1 MNGKRVMGI
10 DLGGTNARAGI
21 IDNDELGEVSSVR
34 IHSDGT
40 VGDVMSDLFGLVDK
54 SIDSSVEAIGIGV
67 PSVVDVDEGIV
78 YDVQNIPSWKEVHLR
93 ELMEDRYN
101 LPVLVNNDAN
111 CFALGEKY
119 FGKGRGAHSMIGLII
134 GTGMGAGLVVNDH
147 LYAGPNCGAGEFGM
161 VDYLDQ
167 NYEYYA
173 SGQFF
178 EQVHLT
184 AGEKVFKSASQGDQ
198 TALEIFEELGVHIG
212 NAIKM
217 ILYTFDPELVILGG
231 SVSQAYTYFEKS
243 MWRRIR
249 TFAYSKSLEKFR
261 IEVSE
266 LENCG
271 VLGAAALY
279 YDSKRDI

>member
-1 MNGKRVMGI
+1 MNGKKVMGI

-21 IDNDELGEVSSVR
+21 IDNDVLGEVRSVR

-40 VGDVMSDLFGLVDK
+40 VDDVMSDLFGLVDK

-93 ELMEDRYN
+93 ELMEDRYS

-119 FGKGRGAHSMIGLII
+119 FGKGKGAHSMIGLII

-167 NYEYYA
+167 YYEYYA

-178 EQVHLT
+178 EHVHRT

-231 SVSQAYTYFEKS
+231 SVSQAYPYFEKS

-261 IEVSE
+261 IEISE
-266 LENCG
+266 LQNCG

-279 YDSKRDI
+279 YDSRRSN